1 MPIREIV
8 RVGVRVSVVGMRM
21 RVHSPCILRPW
32 LTPSSPFV
40 LPVVGWLTTGSR
52 EFIDGSDSRCHYQKR
67 YSRSRFTRVFTRES
81 SGIKPIEMS
90 SPIAKLSF
98 WGVRGSTPTVDPT
111 TWRFGGNTPC
121 LDFLAPD
128 GTQFILD
135 CGTGLRMLGNRWI
148 SDPVPRPSETHIFVT
163 HYHWDHIQGLP
174 FFAPLYDE
182 RNHFQFYSFRSRFL
196 GPDSLRQV
204 FETQMALPYFPVDFA
219 SMSAKRKFREL
230 EGGESFLVGEN
241 KVTAR
246 HLNHPQGCLGFRI
259 ETPAGTIV
267 YATDN
272 EPGNPV
278 LEKSLRELA
287 AGADIFVNDAQFT
300 PSQLATTKKGWGH
313 SSWKEGVNIAREVGA
328 KTLVLFHHDP
338 DSADRMVDAIL
349 RDAREEFDS
358 VFAASEGMVITL
370 GAPGEPVQTHLPGS
384 RTALR
389 RDAQF
394 RAVVTGLGAD
404 GKKFE
409 EETTV
414 HDLALQGALISLKH
428 NPRLQSELEVVME
441 TTGLDGVKE
450 MRLRG
455 YIVRIEAGTEKGTTA
470 VGVVFTD

>member
-1 MPIREIV
+1 
-8 RVGVRVSVVGMRM
+8 
-21 RVHSPCILRPW
+21 
-32 LTPSSPFV
+32 
-40 LPVVGWLTTGSR
+40 
-52 EFIDGSDSRCHYQKR
+52 
-67 YSRSRFTRVFTRES
+67 
-81 SGIKPIEMS
+81 MS
-90 SPIAKLSF
+90 SPVAKLSF
-98 WGVRGSTPTVDPT
+98 WGVRGSTPTVDPS

-121 LDFLAPD
+121 LDFVAPD

-135 CGTGLRMLGNRWI
+135 CGTGLRMLGNRWNAED
-148 SDPVPRPSETHIFVT
+148 SVRPAETHIFVT

-174 FFAPLYDE
+174 FFAPLYVE
-182 RNHFQFYSFRSRFL
+182 NNEFQFYSFRSEFL
-196 GPDSLRQV
+196 GRDSLRQV
-204 FETQMALPYFPVDFA
+204 FETQMALPYFPVDFSA
-219 SMSAKRKFREL
+219 MSAKRKFREL

-246 HLNHPQGCLGFRI
+246 HINHPQGCLGFRI

-272 EPGNPV
+272 EPGDPA

-287 AGADIFVNDAQFT
+287 AGADILVNDAQFT

-338 DSADRMVDAIL
+338 DSSDRTVDGLL

-370 GAPGEPVQTHLPGS
+370 GASGQPVQAHLPAS

-389 RDAQF
+389 REAHF
-394 RAVVTGLGAD
+394 RAVVTGVASD
-404 GKKFE
+404 GHKFQ

-414 HDLALQGALISLKH
+414 GDLALQGALISLKH
-428 NPRLQSELEVVME
+428 SPQLQSELEIVME
-441 TTGLDGVKE
+441 TPSVDGVRE

-455 YIVRIEAGTEKGTTA
+455 YVVRLEAGGEKGTTA